1 MHRNDSTM
9 SAIAPQ
15 DSSGPAP
22 RATRTAGSSTPDT
35 HRGKLFRKY
44 LLLIMTLVGL
54 ALLASGAISLVF
66 SYRETTAALASLQRE
81 KAIGAASRIEQYLRQ
96 VTQQLQYA
104 ALPQMGSGD
113 LELRRIEFLKLLR
126 QAPEVTDIA
135 LIDHDGRELIA
146 ESRLGMSML
155 ASGKDRSGDLA
166 FKEARRGQP
175 WFGPVYFR
183 KETEPYMTVAFR
195 SGGDKPLLTVAELNL
210 KFIWDVVSRIKIGK
224 KGKAYVVDRDG
235 YLVADPDIG
244 LVLRKTQM
252 GALEHVKDITAAS
265 SDEAPA
271 LQSRDLGGTRVLASM
286 APLERVYVGET
297 QDVAEGP
304 KVEQRCGRA
313 ISVAGACEL
322 RIDAV
327 QCGRRRKEPGRWPD
341 RDLEPELGEAR
352 SR

>member
-1 MHRNDSTM
+1 M
-9 SAIAPQ
+9 SAVDPL
-15 DSSGPAP
+15 STSPAP
-22 RATRTAGSSTPDT
+22 RAAAGEGLAAPTPARDG

-44 LLLIMTLVGL
+44 LLLIMTLVAGAAGL
-54 ALLASGAISLVF
+54 GRDQPVF
-66 SYRETTAALASLQRE
+66 SYRETSAAGQPAAGE
-81 KAIGAASRIEQYLRQ
+81 GVGAAARIEQYLRQ

-135 LIDHDGRELIA
+135 LIDHEGRELIA

-155 ASGKDRSGDLA
+155 ASGKDRSGELA

-210 KFIWDVVSRIKIGK
+210 KFIWDVVSRIKIGD

-252 GALEHVKDITAAS
+252 GALEHVQAMKTAADGDVQAMQS
-265 SDEAPA
+265 HDPA
-271 LQSRDLGGTRVLASM
+271 GNAVLVSM
-286 APLERVYVGET
+286 AAIDSQGWRVF
-297 QDVAEGP
+297 
-304 KVEQRCGRA
+304 VEQPVSEVYARLNASILLTAGLLLTGLLVSASPQSWRAAWCG
-313 ISVAGACEL
+313 
-322 RIDAV
+322 
-327 QCGRRRKEPGRWPD
+327 
-341 RDLEPELGEAR
+341 
-352 SR
+352 